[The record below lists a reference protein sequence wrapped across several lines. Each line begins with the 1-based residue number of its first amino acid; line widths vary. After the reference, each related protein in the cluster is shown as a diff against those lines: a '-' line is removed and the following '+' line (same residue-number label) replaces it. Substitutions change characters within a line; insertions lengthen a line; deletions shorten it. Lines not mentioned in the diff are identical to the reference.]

1 MNHNQ
6 LLKGTFFLVLA
17 GFISRFIG
25 FFYRIYLSNILGPKN
40 LGLYQLIFPIYSIC
54 YTIYASGIQTAISQ
68 TVASN
73 MNSRDKKYSPLSP
86 FFTGASLSVFLS
98 FIMSIILYKFAPYIA
113 INLLKEPSC
122 SSSLQILSFVFP
134 YCGLTACINGFYY
147 AIKKTG
153 IPSLSQLIEQIFR
166 VGLVFF
172 LFTILKSNNFGCEL
186 AVLGLVFGEFM
197 SCIFMLIA
205 LKLNKDFSSN
215 FHINLNIKFYS
226 YRKFIAYTLP
236 LSLNKLI
243 ISFLNSLESILIPIM
258 LVRSGLSHN
267 AALSIYGI
275 LTGMAMSFIMFPSTI
290 TNSLS
295 VILLPTISEASAK
308 HKQNEIAHTVSST
321 LHYSII
327 IGLLS
332 LSIFFIFGKNLGIT
346 IFHNASAGYFIQTL
360 SLLCPFMYITTTF
373 SSILNGL
380 GKTTI
385 TFRNSI
391 ISVIIKLFF
400 IIFYI
405 PNVGIKGYL
414 IGILCSTISVCILD
428 LVSLK
433 KYVTIKI
440 NILKTIIKPGI
451 ILIFTGLIIHKIY
464 NYAISNSKIS
474 NIIILFLACLV
485 YVLTY
490 IFILFRKNLTTLIHS
505 NRNNIAK

>member
-6 LLKGTFFLVLA
+6 LIKGTFFLVIA
-17 GFISRFIG
+17 GFLSRFIG

-40 LGLYQLIFPIYSIC
+40 LGIYQLIFPIYSIC

-68 TVASN
+68 TVAANIDSKG
-73 MNSRDKKYSPLSP
+73 KKHSLISP
-86 FFTGASLSVFLS
+86 FLTGASLSIFLS
-98 FIMSIILYKFAPYIA
+98 FTISIILYKTAPFIA

-122 SSSLQILSFVFP
+122 SSSLQILSLVFP

-147 AIKKTG
+147 AIKKTV
-153 IPSLSQLIEQIFR
+153 IPSLSQLVEQIFR
-166 VGLVFF
+166 VGLVFT
-172 LFTILKSNNFGCEL
+172 LFSLLKPQNSGCDI
-186 AVLGLVFGEFM
+186 AVLGLVFGEFI

-205 LKLNKDFSSN
+205 LKFNKDFCSN
-215 FHINLNIKFYS
+215 FHIKQHTRFYS
-226 YRKFIAYTLP
+226 YRKFLLYTLP

-267 AALSIYGI
+267 VSLSIYGV

-295 VILLPTISEASAK
+295 VILLPTVSEANAK
-308 HKQNEIAHTVSST
+308 NNQKVITQTVSNT

-332 LSIFFIFGKNLGIT
+332 LFIFFIFGKDLGTT
-346 IFHNASAGYFIQTL
+346 IFHNCSAGYFIQTL
-360 SLLCPFMYITTTF
+360 SFLCPFMYITTTF

-391 ISVIIKLFF
+391 ISVVIKLLF
-400 IIFYI
+400 IIFAI
-405 PNVGIKGYL
+405 PYLGIKGYL
-414 IGILCSTISVCILD
+414 IGILCSSVCVCILD
-428 LVSLK
+428 LLSLK
-433 KYVTIKI
+433 KYVDIKL
-440 NILKTIIKPGI
+440 NLFNTIIKPGI
-451 ILIFTGLIIHKIY
+451 ILIISGFIIHNIY
-464 NYAISNSKIS
+464 SYIIANSKLP
-474 NIIILFLACLV
+474 NIYILILSCIL

-490 IFILFRKNLTTLIHS
+490 TSIIFKEKISFILH
-505 NRNNIAK
+505 RNTYRVTK